1 MTNRR
6 VSSRSRSLS
15 RPSARHAT
23 RGTASSSS
31 WQGGAPIEKAKLQY
45 ALARARER
53 SHSPIKGKGKC
64 KDKGKGKGQPKGQ
77 RKDWHMNAFKKN
89 SGFKKV
95 NFELV
100 DWIFDIDIFKHSL
113 WLVPLAVRQMTNPV
127 YAHKPAQG
135 NKHKQILRDLSHSPD
150 CDGIMAIGALK
161 IGTLGTK
168 EFICANVI
176 LSTGEEGWINVC
188 MRDLSNLQSRQWTI
202 YLKVCA
208 VERATGSDRLEVVE
222 PTKKMSYWAFEFLPF
237 LDMILSFCDP
247 NPTDKDRKR
256 AAQYNQIA
264 CCNRASNIAWR
275 RLHTPEVRGAF
286 TWLIKFLKRATNT
299 PAIRAHV
306 LNWVAGWVLDTAD
319 MIGLHPAQEIW
330 DQA

>member
-1 MTNRR
+1 MR
-6 VSSRSRSLS
+6 VDEGCQVLFCYIVLYR
-15 RPSARHAT
+15 
-23 RGTASSSS
+23 
-31 WQGGAPIEKAKLQY
+31 
-45 ALARARER
+45 
-53 SHSPIKGKGKC
+53 
-64 KDKGKGKGQPKGQ
+64 
-77 RKDWHMNAFKKN
+77 
-89 SGFKKV
+89 
-95 NFELV
+95 
-100 DWIFDIDIFKHSL
+100 
-113 WLVPLAVRQMTNPV
+113 
-127 YAHKPAQG
+127 
-135 NKHKQILRDLSHSPD
+135 
-150 CDGIMAIGALK
+150 
-161 IGTLGTK
+161 
-168 EFICANVI
+168 
-176 LSTGEEGWINVC
+176 LSTGEEGWINVA
-188 MRDLSNLQSRQWTI
+188 MRDLSNLPLQPRQWTI

-222 PTKKMSYWAFEFLPF
+222 PTKKMSYWAFEFLEF